1 VIEFNVR
8 FGDPEAQVVVPM
20 IAGDLAPQL
29 AAAADGALPST
40 PLSFRA
46 EKYVGVVIASEGY
59 PGASPTGLPITGLE
73 KAEALEDTLLFH
85 AGTRLENGGVVTSG
99 GRVLT
104 VVGRAP
110 TFDAARRR
118 AYDGVRAI
126 AFDGMQY
133 RRDIGQKAL
142 NGLP

>member
-1 VIEFNVR
+1 
-8 FGDPEAQVVVPM
+8 
-20 IAGDLAPQL
+20 
-29 AAAADGALPST
+29 
-40 PLSFRA
+40 
-46 EKYVGVVIASEGY
+46 
-59 PGASPTGLPITGLE
+59 
-73 KAEALEDTLLFH
+73 
-85 AGTRLENGGVVTSG
+85 
-99 GRVLT
+99 
-104 VVGRAP
+104 VGRAP